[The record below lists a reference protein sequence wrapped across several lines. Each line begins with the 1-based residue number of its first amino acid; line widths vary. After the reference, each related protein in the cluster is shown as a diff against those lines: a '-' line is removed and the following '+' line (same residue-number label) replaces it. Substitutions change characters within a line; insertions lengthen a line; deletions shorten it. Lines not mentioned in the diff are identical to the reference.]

1 MPAQALQTVKV
12 AGSQMA
18 GSQQTSEG
26 YSPPDPENI
35 LPSKD
40 MKIHTQKN
48 YAFLISHYHH
58 FIKLKVSM
66 KSSHSNWV
74 QLVLGKAHYFV
85 MRHHNLGS
93 QGIQRWD
100 ESAGT

>member
-18 GSQQTSEG
+18 GSQQTTEG

-40 MKIHTQKN
+40 MKIQKKTPKLCLFDLPLPSF
-48 YAFLISHYHH
+48 YK
-58 FIKLKVSM
+58 IKGQHKV
-66 KSSHSNWV
+66 
-74 QLVLGKAHYFV
+74 
-85 MRHHNLGS
+85 
-93 QGIQRWD
+93 
-100 ESAGT
+100 